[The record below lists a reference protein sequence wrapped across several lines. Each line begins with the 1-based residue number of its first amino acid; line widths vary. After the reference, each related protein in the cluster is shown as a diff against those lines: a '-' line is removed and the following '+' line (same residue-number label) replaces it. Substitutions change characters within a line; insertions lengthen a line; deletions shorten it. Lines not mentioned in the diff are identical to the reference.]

1 MSELKARKFFEA
13 VPTSKEGFYQ
23 PGAFVNGYLKSE
35 ADKVIAEKDKEI
47 AELEEERRWRKFS
60 EEKPE
65 HHQWI
70 LVFYPNH
77 TQFTTGVELR
87 RWDDGCKYDVEEQ
100 EVYDKW
106 MPLPSAPKE
115 ENK

>member
-1 MSELKARKFFEA
+1 MVMTNETLHTHGPSPKYACITQDELDSIKAR
-13 VPTSKEGFYQ
+13 
-23 PGAFVNGYLKSE
+23 L
-35 ADKVIAEKDKEI
+35 
-47 AELEEERRWRKFS
+47 AELEEERRWREFS

-77 TQFTTGVELR
+77 SQFTTGVELR
-87 RWDDGCKYDVEEQ
+87 RWDDGCKFDVEVQ

-106 MPLPSAPKE
+106 MPLPKFE
-115 ENK
+115 EDK